1 MDVSLLE
8 EVLYWIYLLFIE
20 FTININFQYELKTL
34 VHSQTKF
41 FYFSIICETKIF
53 FAYHFYSRIHFRLI
67 DEEIK

>member
-41 FYFSIICETKIF
+41 FLF
-53 FAYHFYSRIHFRLI
+53 FNNLRNKNFFCISFLFTNPFQTDR
-67 DEEIK
+67 